1 LGIKFRRILMIISKG
16 KMKEKFPKNMSS
28 DLIKFAKELED
39 MEEGESLTI
48 DFPSK
53 APLHGEIKAMEMAV
67 NVMGYLIAN
76 EYSSYQ
82 VILEGSKVRVD
93 RV

>member
-1 LGIKFRRILMIISKG
+1 MIINKG
-16 KMKEKFPKNMSS
+16 KMKDKFPKNMTPEFN
-28 DLIKFAKELED
+28 KVAKELED
-39 MEEGESLTI
+39 MDEEGVSLAIELST
-48 DFPSK
+48 
-53 APLHGEIKAMEMAV
+53 EMEAMTMAI
-67 NVMGYLIAN
+67 NITGYLMVN

>member
-1 LGIKFRRILMIISKG
+1 MIISKG

-67 NVMGYLIAN
+67 NVMGYLIVN
-76 EYSSYQ
+76 EYHGYQ
-82 VILEGSKVRVD
+82 ISLDESKIRVD
-93 RV
+93 FVG